1 VIVRLLEFLK
11 TRSYETSKQEE
22 LLYEFVAT
30 ELETGSLSKG
40 LWTKALAE
48 TEFDDARARALYIKM
63 RVASLTAEL
72 RELAPHLKQIDEA
85 RSRLTKLLEQGCSQE
100 AIDYL
105 GNPILAENYVRKYR
119 VSMEKINKAISIKAM
134 KACIVDGR
142 LWVQDRPL

>member
-1 VIVRLLEFLK
+1 MRLLEFLK
-11 TRSYETSKQEE
+11 NRTFETSKREE

-48 TEFDDARARALYIKM
+48 TGFDDAQARALYIKM
-63 RVASLTAEL
+63 RVASLQAEL

-85 RSRLTKLLEQGCSQE
+85 RSRRTRLLEQGCSQE

-105 GNPILAENYVRKYR
+105 GSPILAATYVRKYGI
-119 VSMEKINKAISIKAM
+119 SMEKINKAISIGAIKG
-134 KACIVDGR
+134 CLVNGN
-142 LWVQDRPL
+142 LWVQDRAL

>member
-1 VIVRLLEFLK
+1 MRLLEFLK

-30 ELETGSLSKG
+30 ELESGSLSKG

-48 TEFDDARARALYIKM
+48 TGFDNARAPALYVKM
-63 RVASLTAEL
+63 RVAALQVEL
-72 RELAPHLKQIDEA
+72 REIAPHLKQIDEA

-105 GNPILAENYVRKYR
+105 GNPILAATYVRKYS
-119 VSMEKINKAISIKAM
+119 VSMEKINKAISIGAIRG
-134 KACIVDGR
+134 CLVDGY
-142 LWVQDRPL
+142 LWVQDRAL

>member
-1 VIVRLLEFLK
+1 VRLLEFLK

-63 RVASLTAEL
+63 RFASLQAEL
-72 RELAPHLKQIDEA
+72 REIAPHLRQIDEA

-105 GNPILAENYVRKYR
+105 GTPILAATYVRKYG
-119 VSMEKINKAISIKAM
+119 VSVEKINKAISIGAIKS
-134 KACIVDGR
+134 CLVDGY
-142 LWVQDRPL
+142 LWVQDRAI